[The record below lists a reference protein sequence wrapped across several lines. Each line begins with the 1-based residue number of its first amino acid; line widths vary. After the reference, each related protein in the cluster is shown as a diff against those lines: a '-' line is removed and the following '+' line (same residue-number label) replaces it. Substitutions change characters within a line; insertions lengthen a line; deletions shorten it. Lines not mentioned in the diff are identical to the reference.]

1 MLQALKK
8 LVKNRFLAR
17 KDMPAI
23 AAYNLWADDYDNQPD
38 NLMFYLDEA
47 VFTKLI
53 EPLNLTGKIIADIGC
68 GTGRHWPLVYKKQPE
83 AITGFDVS
91 AGMLQKLKLKFPN
104 ANTIKIT
111 DGYEETIPSETYDLV
126 FSTLTIAHIENINR
140 ALTEWCRVLKMGGD
154 LIITDFHPD
163 ALAAGGKRT
172 FTYRDKNIAI
182 VNYIHTIITIRGI
195 IENQGLVLVNH
206 QERLIDKSVMD
217 YYIKQNALH
226 VYWKFENM
234 PMLYG
239 LHFKK
244 I

>member
-8 LVKNRFLAR
+8 LVKNRFLSQP
-17 KDMPAI
+17 DMPAI
-23 AAYNLWADDYDNQPD
+23 AAYNLWANDYDDQPD
-38 NLMFYLDEA
+38 NLMFHLDES
-47 VFTKLI
+47 VFI
-53 EPLNLTGKIIADIGC
+53 NLNRDLDLRGKNIADIGC
-68 GTGRHWPLVYKKQPE
+68 GTGRHWPLLYRKRPA
-83 AITGFDVS
+83 AITGYDVS

-104 ANTIKIT
+104 ANTIRIT
-111 DGYEETIPSETYDLV
+111 DRYEETIPSETYDLV
-126 FSTLTIAHIENINR
+126 FSTLTIAHIENISR
-140 ALTEWCRVLKMGGD
+140 ALTEWCRVLKKGGD
-154 LIITDFHPD
+154 LIITDFHPS

-182 VNYIHTIITIRGI
+182 VNYVHPLSAIREI

-206 QERLIDKSVMD
+206 QERVIDKSVMD